1 MADSDKNIR
10 ITTNKNKATGF
21 PNIVFTGS
29 SAGTSVLTL
38 EVRDDNTVAF
48 TGTDGDVFSLD
59 YNLSTG
65 TIWSVNDKS
74 GTPLLRASAGGTIG
88 IAELGTSVIVGIGQ
102 TNPRYKL
109 DVQGWVGFASTGDG
123 SYTILVENGLTTG
136 NNALS
141 LRAANAL
148 RFYNSGNTLYT
159 GFIGAQSGVN
169 TTYTLP
175 STSPATGSSVL
186 QSTSAGVLS
195 WVPMTTGGSG
205 SPGGTDTAIQFNDAS
220 SFGGTAGGL
229 SFTKATH
236 TLSIGSTSQIA
247 LTSIGLQLYNNNA
260 STISVTQRWSPAIEF
275 MGRAY
280 TTPAG
285 PDNRVR
291 FLNEVQTLT
300 NSYAQKLVWKFSYDT
315 GTASYTNPILVLNS
329 QNGVGIGATD
339 QTNQTYLKAG
349 NQGGSDLVYTLPL
362 AYPTGTGTSFLSA
375 STTGVMAWVAAP
387 AGGASGAGSGTVAIP
402 GAQYQVAAYYHS
414 ATGAS
419 VSGSTTFT
427 NNTATGVV
435 NITHTTES
443 TLPTNGALTIA
454 GGAGIAKSLF
464 VGTSVAVGSTPSYN
478 VTNNLGSFVSSVN
491 TYNQLVIQNKSNG
504 SAASANLVVNN
515 DSSTDSTFYGEIGI
529 NSSAF
534 SGTGAFNAPN
544 AVYVSATSGPLVLG
558 TTTSHPIR
566 VVVNS
571 GATDLM
577 YFAESGQGISVFTN
591 LGMRSQS
598 DLRFW
603 NSGNTFYSAIQ
614 GGNHTANYVLTMP
627 TTLTATGTSIL
638 VSDSSGNLAFVPITG
653 VGVSATSSNNA
664 ISISHLEP
672 FMVTFC
678 SGYTPTATGADSVVF
693 RFPES
698 TVDGTSSL
706 TYQLRRVSMRVET
719 LSSGTST
726 IRLEKY
732 GWNAG
737 VGTGAFSTSSTGSTL
752 NVLASALNIGGSS
765 MGETFATSA
774 SIGFSGNGITYVSG
788 DKLRVNFTALNATH
802 ANFTITALIDLIS

>member
-1 MADSDKNIR
+1 MANSDKNIR
-10 ITTNKNKATGF
+10 ITTSKNKTTL

-48 TGTDGDVFSLD
+48 TGSDGDVFSLD

-280 TTPAG
+280 TTPSG

-300 NSYAQKLVWKFSYDT
+300 NSYAQKLIWKFSYDT

-349 NQGGSDLVYTLPL
+349 NQSGSDLVYTLPL
-362 AYPTGTGTSFLSA
+362 AYPSGTGTSFLSA

-544 AVYVSATSGPLVLG
+544 AVYVSSTSGPLVLG
-558 TTTSHPIR
+558 TTTAHPIR
-566 VVVNS
+566 FVINS
-571 GATDLM
+571 GATDIM
-577 YFAESGQGISVFTN
+577 YFAESGLGISVFTN

-614 GGNHTANYVLTMP
+614 GGNHTANYILTMP
-627 TTLTATGTSIL
+627 ATLTATGTSIL